1 MAAPQKFTLNVNG
14 KTHEVEADPDMPLL
28 YALRNDVGLKN
39 PRFGCGLAQC
49 GSCTVHVDGQA
60 VRSCITPVSSVGSAK
75 VVTLEGL
82 GTPEKPHPIQK
93 AFIDE
98 QAAQCG
104 FCLSGVVL
112 TAKAYLDQNPKA
124 TDAQIQQAMSNVLCR
139 CFTTTRMM
147 KAIKRYATERA

>member
-1 MAAPQKFTLNVNG
+1 MRVLHRHRQRAGGAHVPDA
-14 KTHEVEADPDMPLL
+14 HE
-28 YALRNDVGLKN
+28 
-39 PRFGCGLAQC
+39 
-49 GSCTVHVDGQA
+49 H
-60 VRSCITPVSSVGSAK
+60 
-75 VVTLEGL
+75 
-82 GTPEKPHPIQK
+82 
-93 AFIDE
+93 DE
-98 QAAQCG
+98 AAQCG